1 MSNVEIE
8 KLFENAV
15 HVGHRKHKWNP
26 RMKKYIYTERNGI
39 HIIDLEKTLVCL
51 NAALDFVSKT
61 AAEGK
66 TILFVSTKP
75 QSIKL
80 LEGIAKSCS
89 MPYVVGKWIPGF
101 LTNFATIKSRIKY
114 LANLKEQ
121 KESGEFEKFT
131 KKEAVKLG
139 KEIDRLQIALGGVQN
154 VTKKPDCVFV
164 VDVVRDAIVVK
175 EAIKLSIPVVG
186 ITDTNADPSVIDYP
200 IPAND
205 DALKALSYLLEKF
218 ADAVNTGKKAKK

>member
-1 MSNVEIE
+1 MSKSEIQA
-8 KLFENAV
+8 LFENAV

-39 HIIDLEKTLVCL
+39 HILDLEQTLECL
-51 NAALDFVSKT
+51 NKALDFVQKT
-61 AAEGK
+61 VSEGK

-75 QSIKL
+75 QSVKL
-80 LEGIAKSCS
+80 LEATAKSCS
-89 MPYVVGKWIPGF
+89 MPYVVVKWIPGF

-114 LANLKEQ
+114 LSNLKEQ
-121 KESGEFEKFT
+121 RESGEFEKYT

-139 KEIDRLQIALGGVQN
+139 KTIDRLQAALGGVQHI
-154 VTKKPDCVFV
+154 THKPDAIFV

-175 EAIKLSIPVVG
+175 EAVKLGIPVVG
-186 ITDTNADPSVIDYP
+186 ITDTNADPTTVNYP

-205 DALKALSYLLEKF
+205 DALKALTYLLEKF
-218 ADAVNTGKKAKK
+218 ADSVNSGKKAKK